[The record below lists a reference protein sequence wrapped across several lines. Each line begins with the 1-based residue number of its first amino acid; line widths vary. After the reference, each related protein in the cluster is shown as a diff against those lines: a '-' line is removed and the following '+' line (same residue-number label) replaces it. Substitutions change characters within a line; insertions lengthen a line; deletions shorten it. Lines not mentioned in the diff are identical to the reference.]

1 MTPTLLFDLDGTL
14 IETDWAHL
22 EAFVRVFRDLGMPM
36 DHTIFNNHVLGQ
48 PNPLIGAHFFPDKPW
63 DEVEKIFEHKE
74 TVYRDIIG
82 AAEPVEGL
90 LDLLDWADA
99 NGVAC
104 GVVTNAPFVNASH
117 MLEIA
122 GIKPRFGTIVC
133 GQDLPHG
140 KPHPLPYQLG
150 LSNLGGDP
158 ALSVAFEDSPA
169 GVTAAVAAGIRT
181 VGMLSNLPAA
191 RLVELGCS
199 VTAKDFTDPAM
210 LAYVK
215 RRLGKS

>member
-22 EAFVRVFRDLGMPM
+22 EAFVQVFKPHGIAMN
-36 DHTIFNNHVLGQ
+36 HEIFNNHVLGQ
-48 PNPLIGAHFFPDKPW
+48 PNPLIAAHFFPGRPW
-63 DEVEKIFEHKE
+63 QDMAQVFEHKE
-74 TVYRDIIG
+74 AVYRDIIG
-82 AAEPVEGL
+82 AAQPVEGA

-99 NGVAC
+99 HGVAC

-117 MLEIA
+117 ILEIA
-122 GIKPRFGTIVC
+122 GIKQRFGAIVC

-140 KPHPLPYQLG
+140 KPHPLPYQVAIEK
-150 LSNLGGDP
+150 LGGDP